1 MKQSQ
6 AFAAFRLSL
15 ITDKNHAIINE
26 LVPEF
31 NIQCK
36 SICERVEKDFNTY
49 HNQAKADNFR
59 RFLTYDLIMA
69 RDKQIEEVQT
79 SMQKSID
86 ERLAWD
92 GASLRKDE
100 ITRANGK
107 MKEVLTAVFPDGS
120 TARVPQKL
128 WIDYSLFERI

>member
-15 ITDKNHAIINE
+15 ITDKNHAILNE

-31 NIQCK
+31 NTQCMA
-36 SICERVEKDFNTY
+36 IRERVEKDFNTY
-49 HNQAKADNFR
+49 HNQAKADNFKKS
-59 RFLTYDLIMA
+59 LTYDLIMA
-69 RDKQIEEVQT
+69 RDKQIEEVQIEL
-79 SMQKSID
+79 QKSID

-92 GASLRKDE
+92 GASLREDTIPTSNNRVKT
-100 ITRANGK
+100 I
-107 MKEVLTAVFPDGS
+107 LTAVFPDGS

-128 WIDYSLFERI
+128 WIDYSLFERV

>member
-15 ITDKNHAIINE
+15 ITDKNHAILNE

-31 NIQCK
+31 NTQCMA
-36 SICERVEKDFNTY
+36 IRERVEKDFNTY
-49 HNQAKADNFR
+49 HNQAKADNFKKS
-59 RFLTYDLIMA
+59 LTYDLIMA
-69 RDKQIEEVQT
+69 RDKQIEEVQIEL
-79 SMQKSID
+79 QKNID

-92 GASLRKDE
+92 GASLREDTIPTSNDRVK
-100 ITRANGK
+100 T
-107 MKEVLTAVFPDGS
+107 VLTAVFPDGS

-128 WIDYSLFERI
+128 WIDYSLFERV